1 MFVPRAGAQALRNT
15 RAVPGILTNVFRG
28 SSRAFSGKQP
38 EPAEVDDREEIEH
51 AMEVIVNN
59 KNTLGRI
66 QNPSVEVE
74 RKTR

>member
-1 MFVPRAGAQALRNT
+1 MLVPRAGAQALRNT
-15 RAVPGILTNVFRG
+15 REVPRILANALSG

-38 EPAEVDDREEIEH
+38 EPAEVDDREEIER

-66 QNPSVEVE
+66 RNLSVEVE
-74 RKTR
+74 REIR